1 MPIQAQSLAISQKNR
16 QMKNTIPTW
25 ISIVA
30 GLMAALGLFVG
41 ASLYISPGTFVP
53 DIDFSDSGIQFLTQM
68 WAARQIAIAGII
80 AYSLLRKSVPML
92 TISLIAYVLMNIQ
105 DAIIGF
111 SRNDMGLLF
120 GALFFG
126 SLAATMAF
134 TLGRK

>member
-1 MPIQAQSLAISQKNR
+1 
-16 QMKNTIPTW
+16 MKNTIPTW
-25 ISIVA
+25 ITIVA

-53 DIDFSDSGIQFLTQM
+53 DIDFSDTGIQFLTQM
-68 WAARQIAIAGII
+68 WAARQIAIASII
-80 AYSLLRKSVPML
+80 AYSLIRKSVPML
-92 TISLIAYVLMNIQ
+92 TISLMAYFLMNIQ

-111 SRNDMGLLF
+111 SREDMGLLF